1 MKGICK
7 ISTKRLVRLACI
19 PGLAFFVCLFA
30 CHPERTNQSID
41 IQWKNEQAVAIT
53 IPDAFAANIPE
64 DSIFS
69 LVTVSIAGQ
78 QNPVGILG
86 LFEQKESGLLFTP
99 MIPFT
104 RGMHYD
110 IRVRGTR
117 VGDFEI
123 PENNAANVPSVTAIY
138 PSADTLPENLLK
150 IYLHFDQPMREGLSG
165 KYVKLIKNERDTI
178 EGAFLDLQPELW
190 NPERTVLTLWL
201 DPGRIKRDL
210 QPNKRLGAPMQ
221 RGTHYRISVSQTW
234 ADVRGQHL
242 AKSFQKNF
250 ITVAKDSL
258 SPQPSQWALVPPVSG
273 TKQALKIDF
282 KEPLDHSLLREVFTI
297 QNSAGEKV
305 SGQWQPGKAEM
316 QCNFIPDVNWKAG
329 TYKVLIEPRLEDL
342 AGNNLVRPFDRD
354 ITKKPEAVTGEI
366 ALLHFNIR

>member
-7 ISTKRLVRLACI
+7 ISTNRLVRLAYI
-19 PGLAFFVCLFA
+19 PGLTFFVCLIA
-30 CHPERTNQSID
+30 CLPESANQSID
-41 IQWKNEQAVAIT
+41 IQWKNGQ
-53 IPDAFAANIPE
+53 AFAIRIPGALAADIPE

-69 LVTVSIAGQ
+69 LVTVNIAGQ

-86 LFEQKESGLLFTP
+86 SFEQKESGLLFTP

-110 IRVRGTR
+110 VRVRDTR
-117 VGDFEI
+117 VGGFEV
-123 PENNAANVPSVTAIY
+123 PENNAGNAPRVIAIY

-150 IYLHFDQPMREGLSG
+150 IYLHFNQPMREGLSA
-165 KYVKLIKNERDTI
+165 KYIKLIKNKRDTI
-178 EGAFLDLQPELW
+178 DGAFLDLQPELW

-221 RGTHYRISVSQTW
+221 RGTHYEIAISQAWTD
-234 ADVRGQHL
+234 ARGKRL
-242 AKSFQKNF
+242 AKAYQKAF
-250 ITVAKDSL
+250 VTIAKDSL
-258 SPQPSQWALVPPVSG
+258 SPQPSQWTLVPPTAA

-282 KEPLDHSLLREVFTI
+282 KEPLDHGLLQEVFTV
-297 QNSAGEKV
+297 QDGAGEKI
-305 SGQWQPGKAEM
+305 SGQWQIGKAEI
-316 QCNFIPDVNWKAG
+316 QCHFIPDANWKAG
-329 TYKVLIEPRLEDL
+329 SYKVLIEPRLEDL

-354 ITKKPEAVTGEI
+354 ITKTSEAVTGEI
-366 ALLHFNIR
+366 ALLHFNVK